1 MFKDVLARR
10 YAKAFFESQ
19 PNIEKVIHTQGELDG
34 LAALFESSHAI
45 RVFMLSPGFSLEE
58 KISFIHYLGDQKGWQ
73 SETKDFLRLLI
84 ENSRFRYLK
93 EVVQALGQLIDEAE
107 GRKRVKILTAKSL
120 SDTDKNRVRDRM
132 REIIGQEVEVSVD
145 VSPALI
151 GGLSVQI
158 GSRVFDGSL
167 RGKMES
173 LTERLVKGV

>member
-1 MFKDVLARR
+1 M
-10 YAKAFFESQ
+10 
-19 PNIEKVIHTQGELDG
+19 
-34 LAALFESSHAI
+34 
-45 RVFMLSPGFSLEE
+45 
-58 KISFIHYLGDQKGWQ
+58 
-73 SETKDFLRLLI
+73 
-84 ENSRFRYLK
+84 
-93 EVVQALGQLIDEAE
+93 VQALGQLIDEAE
-107 GRKRVKILTAKSL
+107 GRKRAKILTAKSL